1 VARGR
6 KKNSSKYQRLNKD
19 VKKASRSTDPF
30 KRSGMKKSKS
40 DKRSQ
45 AKKKAHPHLSE
56 TQEKVSKVRSQL
68 KKEFLT
74 ELGFVAPKKSKGR
87 KASASLTQLPEAFI
101 FNGKPNYTPQSIK
114 QAFNGDIKAMR
125 EEYSRLRAVAQKRL
139 QRLAK
144 SRYSGSEVYKYYNDT
159 FKKLKSISDKGLPE
173 ALTSINRF
181 LSNPLS
187 TLRGQTELRNTR
199 IETLQSYGYNVNE
212 SNFDKVIEVMEEV
225 RSMIQS
231 KLYDSD
237 QVLQEVVE
245 IVNGIINDPDNNL
258 NNKSSKEIAN
268 EVYDQYASS
277 SSDLLSLSIK

>member
-1 VARGR
+1 MSR
-6 KKNSSKYQRLNKD
+6 KKKNKTPSPGSMKRYAKNKEISKARKERRDTKSSLRKSRENKHISEFKSAYDKQR
-19 VKKASRSTDPF
+19 R
-30 KRSGMKKSKS
+30 
-40 DKRSQ
+40 
-45 AKKKAHPHLSE
+45 
-56 TQEKVSKVRSQL
+56 QL
-68 KKEFLT
+68 KKEAL
-74 ELGFVAPKKSKGR
+74 EALGFAKPKRSKGK
-87 KASASLTQLPEAFI
+87 KASAKLTQLPEAFI

-114 QAFNGDIKAMR
+114 QAFNGDVKAMR

-139 QRLAK
+139 QRLSK
-144 SRYSGSEVYKYYNDT
+144 SRYAGSEVYKYYNDT
-159 FKKLKSISDKGLPE
+159 FKKLKSIQDKGLPE

-245 IVNGIINDPDNNL
+245 IVNSIINDPDNNL

>member
-1 VARGR
+1 MAR
-6 KKNSSKYQRLNKD
+6 KKKNKTPSPGTMKRYAKNKALSKARKERRETKTSRRKSRENETVSDIRDKISKQRKQLKKD
-19 VKKASRSTDPF
+19 ALEALGFAKPKRSKGKKAS
-30 KRSGMKKSKS
+30 
-40 DKRSQ
+40 
-45 AKKKAHPHLSE
+45 AK
-56 TQEKVSKVRSQL
+56 
-68 KKEFLT
+68 
-74 ELGFVAPKKSKGR
+74 
-87 KASASLTQLPEAFI
+87 LTQLPEAFI

-114 QAFNGDIKAMR
+114 QAFNNDSKAMR

-139 QRLAK
+139 QRLGK
-144 SRYSGSEVYKYYNDT
+144 SKYAGSEVYKYYNDT
-159 FKKLKSISDKGLPE
+159 FKKLKNIQDKGLPE

-245 IVNGIINDPDNNL
+245 IVNSIINDPDSNL